1 MTRRFKA
8 FLVEHGNTQALP
20 YRLILRTGIV
30 GKTYCGSFKTEAA
43 AQKRAD
49 ELNYLVEHPTA
60 GQLADIRDGF
70 AEPEL
75 TAEYLT
81 QRGSDFA

>member
-43 AQKRAD
+43 AQARAD
-49 ELNYLVEHPTA
+49 RLNFLIANPTA
-60 GQLADIRDGF
+60 GQLADIAAGYTED
-70 AEPEL
+70 
-75 TAEYLT
+75 
-81 QRGSDFA
+81 